1 MTEVEVN
8 AEVKRL
14 LYNGDLGELNE
25 QIFDVIGTLQ
35 GKSASIY
42 VDIKDESIQDNN
54 SVGHLSA
61 FRRLV
66 RLSPH
71 LMVCNIEVGKITC
84 LQLLM
89 ALVCDVVHSVH
100 KDILV
105 TRETQDDPLYG
116 IARKHWRFYTR
127 RPAPVEEA
135 WSFGNLTFDVPV
147 WTQAHLLPHYL
158 MGLRNAGMATTV
170 GVQNQEDKNVRLVD
184 VFDYYNG
191 CKVASLF
198 ALWDAVGKPV
208 SNPKQMT
215 PDINEVVT
223 CYKSTLDEACIKL
236 TSDMVYATIEEIVG
250 KCKIVQDSMVRRVN
264 IVLLDGKICSESNV
278 FPLLTKTH
286 MDMYKWHRKWEQFL
300 GTLVTKHLTCTVVGK
315 SICGPLM
322 EMFFVSSVRIWA
334 NGSDTVTWCKLP
346 MAYCPGPESLQGALG
361 KIPVAALRKFMLTGL
376 PVEEAE
382 GLGLVM
388 IQGQDSIKTRTS
400 GAWKDTPVAGP
411 VAYHLW
417 EWGGGQLGL
426 PKQQARP
433 SAPPG
438 SCSLLGY
445 GLAIPGEEHTHT
457 QAQIAEL
464 LGVPLESKYGSIFTK
479 PHIKTRCL
487 AEMKRDLSDPASVD
501 LTRLQEKHL
510 HWAKRMLREAIKT
523 ACDDAGI
530 EPKQISHASIVSSS
544 GYLLPGLTAYIVQDP
559 TLGIPQNISRQDI
572 VGMGCHAGLNSYKS
586 AAMYAVAHPGQYA
599 LCCGVEVL
607 SAQYI
612 WGAESKE
619 KLGTTVVNSLFADGC
634 FAGILRS
641 TPTEPPNN
649 SYFDA
654 PPTWWEQCCD
664 TVALPDMIYRVER
677 GEEKYRFDLSELAP
691 YHVGQGLRVMMHDA
705 MWGGIPVHYAEHVIT
720 HTGGK
725 TVLDCTVSALGLEG
739 GPKESLQ
746 PTCKALREYGNQSS
760 CSFFF
765 AFDNLVKSGTVC
777 AGDLGIFVTMGPGAG
792 LEMALFTAGK
802 RFTES
807 ATRVQV
813 APPNEGC

>member
-1 MTEVEVN
+1 
-8 AEVKRL
+8 
-14 LYNGDLGELNE
+14 
-25 QIFDVIGTLQ
+25 
-35 GKSASIY
+35 
-42 VDIKDESIQDNN
+42 
-54 SVGHLSA
+54 
-61 FRRLV
+61 
-66 RLSPH
+66 
-71 LMVCNIEVGKITC
+71 
-84 LQLLM
+84 
-89 ALVCDVVHSVH
+89 
-100 KDILV
+100 
-105 TRETQDDPLYG
+105 
-116 IARKHWRFYTR
+116 
-127 RPAPVEEA
+127 
-135 WSFGNLTFDVPV
+135 
-147 WTQAHLLPHYL
+147 
-158 MGLRNAGMATTV
+158 
-170 GVQNQEDKNVRLVD
+170 
-184 VFDYYNG
+184 
-191 CKVASLF
+191 
-198 ALWDAVGKPV
+198 
-208 SNPKQMT
+208 
-215 PDINEVVT
+215 
-223 CYKSTLDEACIKL
+223 
-236 TSDMVYATIEEIVG
+236 
-250 KCKIVQDSMVRRVN
+250 
-264 IVLLDGKICSESNV
+264 
-278 FPLLTKTH
+278 
-286 MDMYKWHRKWEQFL
+286 
-300 GTLVTKHLTCTVVGK
+300 
-315 SICGPLM
+315 
-322 EMFFVSSVRIWA
+322 
-334 NGSDTVTWCKLP
+334 
-346 MAYCPGPESLQGALG
+346 
-361 KIPVAALRKFMLTGL
+361 
-376 PVEEAE
+376 
-382 GLGLVM
+382 
-388 IQGQDSIKTRTS
+388 
-400 GAWKDTPVAGP
+400 
-411 VAYHLW
+411 
-417 EWGGGQLGL
+417 
-426 PKQQARP
+426 
-433 SAPPG
+433 
-438 SCSLLGY
+438 
-445 GLAIPGEEHTHT
+445 
-457 QAQIAEL
+457 
-464 LGVPLESKYGSIFTK
+464 
-479 PHIKTRCL
+479 
-487 AEMKRDLSDPASVD
+487 MKRDLSDPASVD

-612 WGAESKE
+612 WGAESKQ

-725 TVLDCTVSALGLEG
+725 TVLDCTSSALGLEG

-765 AFDNLVKSGTVC
+765 AFDNLVKGGTVC

-813 APPNEGC
+813 APPPRVRKPQMGRRWRDEPSTKPTEQPESGKVPAMDSYLVGEDFQEDFDGDEAFMQEAAAGQHLESEGWFSFKVQRSRSSGWLTDYKVEDAATTKPPENTKVEDEKVNKQDADDFDDFGEEEEDEMPVFAFNVPRSRSSGWTEDFKAKEPQTGNWAT